1 MSEQNV
7 SDKLAEVIT
16 SIFEK
21 IENIQGLIL
30 ISTSFFIIGSTVSL
44 INFYFIKNI
53 YSKNDEQIKL
63 LKNINNNLSRITQDN
78 NFINFKVYNDFQKK
92 INIIADFS
100 VELKKQSN
108 KLLEQFEEN
117 IEKKYITTT
126 TSMSDFE
133 QYFKERKEEE
143 NITKVDAKYEDAE
156 VYKDIDNEL
165 VQECYD
171 NLPCSNIKQTTSY
184 GFFYWKYYP
193 RSCRYSRTKTN

>member
-7 SDKLAEVIT
+7 SDRLAEVIT
-16 SIFEK
+16 SIFKKTNMFEK
-21 IENIQGLIL
+21 IDRIQGLIS
-30 ISTSFFIIGSTVSL
+30 ISTGFFIITSTL
-44 INFYFIKNI
+44 TFINYYFIKNI

-133 QYFKERKEEE
+133 QYFKEKVKAEKEVEV
-143 NITKVDAKYEDAE
+143 KAVDAEYED
-156 VYKDIDNEL
+156 VDIYKNIDNEL
-165 VQECYD
+165 LQECYD
-171 NLPCSNIKQTTSY
+171 SLPCNNVKTTTLS
-184 GFFYWKYYP
+184 GFLYWK
-193 RSCRYSRTKTN
+193 

>member
-100 VELKKQSN
+100 V
-108 KLLEQFEEN
+108 
-117 IEKKYITTT
+117 
-126 TSMSDFE
+126 
-133 QYFKERKEEE
+133 
-143 NITKVDAKYEDAE
+143 
-156 VYKDIDNEL
+156 
-165 VQECYD
+165 
-171 NLPCSNIKQTTSY
+171 
-184 GFFYWKYYP
+184 
-193 RSCRYSRTKTN
+193 

>member
-7 SDKLAEVIT
+7 SDKLAKVIT

-78 NFINFKVYNDFQKK
+78 NFINFKVYEEFQKK

-133 QYFKERKEEE
+133 QYFKEMKEEE

-184 GFFYWKYYP
+184 GFFYWK
-193 RSCRYSRTKTN
+193 